1 MTEMSK
7 SYADALFSLALE
19 TNTVFETLM
28 TLKAMRDGLYA
39 TEGALD
45 LLASPSIPKDERC
58 AVLEKAFGDVQPEH
72 VMSFVGVLVQHGH
85 IRELNDCVEAYTA
98 LHDEHARL
106 STAYVT
112 SAVELTEGE
121 KAKLIEKLS
130 QKLGR
135 TIHLE
140 CAVDPSLLGGLIVNV
155 DGKVIDGS
163 LRNKLQEIKEVM
175 TK

>member
-1 MTEMSK
+1 MTDTSK

-28 TLKAMRDGLYA
+28 ALKEMRNGLYG
-39 TEGALD
+39 TEGAID

-58 AVLEKAFGDVQPEH
+58 AVLEKAFGEVNPEH
-72 VMSFVGVLVQHGH
+72 VLSFVGVLVQHGH

-98 LHDEHARL
+98 LHDEHARM

-112 SAVELTEGE
+112 SAVALTEGE
-121 KAKLIEKLS
+121 KNKLIEKLS
-130 QKLGR
+130 RKFGR

-140 CAVDPSLLGGLIVNV
+140 CAVDPSLLGGLVVNV

-163 LRNKLQEIKEVM
+163 LKHRLQEIKEVM
-175 TK
+175 NR

>member
-19 TNTVFETLM
+19 TNTVYETHV
-28 TLKAMRDGLYA
+28 TLKELCEGLNA

-72 VMSFVGVLVQHGH
+72 VLSFVGVLVQHGH
-85 IRELNDCVEAYTA
+85 IRELNDCLEAYTA
-98 LHDEHARL
+98 LHDEHCRL

-112 SAVELTEGE
+112 SAVELT
-121 KAKLIEKLS
+121 KAEQETLTEKLGK
-130 QKLGR
+130 KLGR

-140 CAVDPSLLGGLIVNV
+140 CSVDPSLLGGLVVRV

-163 LRNKLQEIKEVM
+163 LKHRLQEIMEVM
-175 TK
+175 NR